1 MDLQLLKR
9 PHQLVGK
16 DDGKQ
21 KLKVAIYGV
30 SQERSTTP

>member
-1 MDLQLLKR
+1 MDLQFLMG

-16 DDGKQ
+16 EHGNQ

-30 SQERSTTP
+30 SKERSTPP